1 MIGYL
6 KALFDWFT
14 NVGGILLKGSLD
26 LFKRF
31 KWFFVAVLAAVLA
44 PLVWVLQALKGLTA
58 GLVETSESILQT
70 MQGFGIDSASGLWGG
85 ISAGAA
91 LMNCVVPL
99 SLMLSSFGGLLTLW
113 LLILSIKTAVWVYRL
128 IPFKAS

>member
-70 MQGFGIDSASGLWGG
+70 MEGFGIESASGLWGG
-85 ISAGAA
+85 ISGGAA

-113 LLILSIKTAVWVYRL
+113 LLIMSIKTAVWVYRL